1 MKLSQLF
8 LNFFGAG
15 KLPRPRVATILIAW
29 GIGVALLLFLGPK
42 SLFSLAF
49 AFFLIGLFESN
60 KISDNAEKTDK
71 ITLDAAVGVWV
82 ALSVAAYAP
91 ALTPA
96 LTYAVPLALL
106 GALGAFFLFDRWA
119 PSTIGWIRR
128 NLRGGLQV
136 MLDDV
141 LAGFAAGLLVLLVF
155 KGLSTLFGQS

>member
-1 MKLSQLF
+1 M
-8 LNFFGAG
+8 
-15 KLPRPRVATILIAW
+15 
-29 GIGVALLLFLGPK
+29 
-42 SLFSLAF
+42 
-49 AFFLIGLFESN
+49 
-60 KISDNAEKTDK
+60 
-71 ITLDAAVGVWV
+71 GVWV

-96 LTYAVPLALL
+96 LTYAVPLTLL

-155 KGLSTLFGQS
+155 KGISIFFR